1 MRYTPEQTEQFFDD
15 RLLVLGITQAQ
26 FAKDAGLTPADV
38 SRYRARKQAP
48 RLEHIE
54 RIAHALVV
62 DVVTL
67 MIGLGAVDPEG
78 KSVPRVIQN
87 MTKESPAI
95 LLLREV
101 PSTKKKK

>member
-1 MRYTPEQTEQFFDD
+1 
-15 RLLVLGITQAQ
+15 
-26 FAKDAGLTPADV
+26 
-38 SRYRARKQAP
+38 
-48 RLEHIE
+48 
-54 RIAHALVV
+54 VV
-62 DVVTL
+62 EVVTL
-67 MIGLGAVDPEG
+67 FNGLGAVDPEG